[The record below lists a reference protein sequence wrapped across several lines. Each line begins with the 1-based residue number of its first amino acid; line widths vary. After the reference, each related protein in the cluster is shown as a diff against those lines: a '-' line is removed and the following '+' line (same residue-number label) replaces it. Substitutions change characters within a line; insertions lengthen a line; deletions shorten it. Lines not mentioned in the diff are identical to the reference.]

1 MGDCPPPINALY
13 VCSVNDLFRFFVNC
27 FWLAY
32 FDQISRLHFSY
43 MPKKINKNQTIKQS
57 QGISN
62 PLEKRLYTLKE
73 AAFYLGR
80 SEWGMRDLMWKQ
92 LIPVVREPGARKVFF
107 DRSDLEKYIEKN
119 KAVYH

>member
-1 MGDCPPPINALY
+1 
-13 VCSVNDLFRFFVNC
+13 
-27 FWLAY
+27 
-32 FDQISRLHFSY
+32 

-73 AAFYLGR
+73 AAIYLGR
-80 SEWGMRDLMWKQ
+80 SEWSMRDLMWKQ
-92 LIPVVREPGARKVFF
+92 KIPVVLEEGARKVRF
-107 DRSDLEKYIEKN
+107 DLSDLERYIEKN